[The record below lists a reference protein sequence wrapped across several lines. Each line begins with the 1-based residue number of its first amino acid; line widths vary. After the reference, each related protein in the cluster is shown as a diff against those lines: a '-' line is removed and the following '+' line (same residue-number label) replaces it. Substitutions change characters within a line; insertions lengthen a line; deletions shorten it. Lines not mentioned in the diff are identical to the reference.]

1 VYIYTTKI
9 TVFVK
14 NGVKILSGVRN
25 LRLVDY
31 IRRKKMTKIEAY
43 DELHEII
50 KKFSPLS
57 EDEIEDA
64 LYHSVTFEDI
74 KDAIVMMNNTCAQM
88 KEIVG
93 KVEEDD

>member
-1 VYIYTTKI
+1 
-9 TVFVK
+9 
-14 NGVKILSGVRN
+14 
-25 LRLVDY
+25 
-31 IRRKKMTKIEAY
+31 MTKIEAY

-50 KKFSPLS
+50 KRFSPMS
-57 EDEIEDA
+57 EDEIEDT

-74 KDAIVMMNNTCAQM
+74 KDAIVMMNNACAQM

>member
-1 VYIYTTKI
+1 LK
-9 TVFVK
+9 
-14 NGVKILSGVRN
+14 
-25 LRLVDY
+25 DY
-31 IRRKKMTKIEAY
+31 IRREKMTKIEAY

-93 KVEEDD
+93 KVDEDD

>member
-1 VYIYTTKI
+1 
-9 TVFVK
+9 VK

>member
-1 VYIYTTKI
+1 
-9 TVFVK
+9 VK

-43 DELHEII
+43 DELYKII
-50 KKFSPLS
+50 KQFSPMN
-57 EDEIEDA
+57 EKEIDNA
-64 LYHSVTFEDI
+64 LYNQVTFQDVR
-74 KDAIVMMNNTCAQM
+74 DAIVMMNNTCAQM

>member
-1 VYIYTTKI
+1 MKI

-57 EDEIEDA
+57 EDEIKDA